1 MSAISVEAIK
11 IQCVLAFFLA
21 MGLEGLLA
29 PERVQRFNFRFY
41 SKLTPW
47 NAYLGWMKGSQ
58 SRLAIRIL
66 GGFLVFMFFTLEF
79 VVIVFPK

>member
-1 MSAISVEAIK
+1 MSAISIEAIK
-11 IQCVLAFFLA
+11 IQCVLAFVLA

-29 PERVQRFNFRFY
+29 PERVQRFNIRLY

-47 NAYLGWMKGSQ
+47 NPYLDLMKGAQ
-58 SRLAIRIL
+58 YRLAIRIL
-66 GGFLVFMFFTLEF
+66 GCVLVFMFFMSEF